1 MTKYLGTGVPFS
13 TGIDVSAQKPLDSR
27 TVASNIAERDAI
39 PDVQKYVG
47 LTVFVEDNLTE
58 YRWIGD
64 RWIESN
70 VTKESIMNDLPAV
83 AKSGSYNDLVD
94 KPSVKIVMGKD
105 EPENIDEV
113 GLWLNVI
120 DDDSNQ

>member
-1 MTKYLGTGVPFS
+1 
-13 TGIDVSAQKPLDSR
+13 
-27 TVASNIAERDAI
+27 
-39 PDVQKYVG
+39 
-47 LTVFVEDNLTE
+47 
-58 YRWIGD
+58 
-64 RWIESN
+64 
-70 VTKESIMNDLPAV
+70 MNDLPAV